1 MLDDLLSPKSF
12 PRDLMGEL
20 VRKFVK
26 KGHDAEPHD
35 FVIEPHVGSIG
46 SGGLI
51 CWDTRYGLKLTARVS
66 TRRAT
71 LAILGFRPVERGF
84 LVEQLQAQGDK
95 QSPVRYLRWER
106 LLVSALIELA
116 RRGEVY
122 REVQIQAASTTTWFT
137 EPVGLCSV
145 KKEGGTI
152 QWLLEGSR
160 TLEEYQADMKRR
172 YDGTARGLGF
182 KWCEDKKLWIYPLRS
197 G

>member
-1 MLDDLLSPKSF
+1 MLDDLLSPESF
-12 PRDLMGEL
+12 PRDLMGDL
-20 VRKFVK
+20 IPKFVK
-26 KGHDAEPHD
+26 KGHDAEPYD
-35 FVIEPHVGSIG
+35 FAIEAHMGLIG
-46 SGGLI
+46 WTGLI

-71 LAILGFRPVERGF
+71 LAIVGFRPVESGL
-84 LVEQLQAQGDK
+84 LVAQLQAQGDK
-95 QSPVRYLRWER
+95 QSPARYLCWER

-137 EPVGLCSV
+137 EPVGLHLV
-145 KKEGGTI
+145 EKEDGTI
-152 QWLLEGSR
+152 QWLLEGGR